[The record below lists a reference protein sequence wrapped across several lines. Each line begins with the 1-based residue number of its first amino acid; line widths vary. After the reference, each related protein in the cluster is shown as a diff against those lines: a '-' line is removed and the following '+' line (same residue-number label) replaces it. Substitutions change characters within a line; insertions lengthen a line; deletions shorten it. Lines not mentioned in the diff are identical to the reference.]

1 MIVYEVTLHVDEAV
15 AEAYRGW
22 LQEHVAAMLALPGFV
37 DARTFDVLQP
47 ALPDGRVGFCVQYR
61 LHDEAALDAYLETHA
76 AGMREAGRQRFGEA
90 FSAARRVLRP
100 LQPD

>member
-47 ALPDGRVGFCVQYR
+47 ALPDGRVGFCVHYR
-61 LHDEAALDAYLETHA
+61 LRDQAALDAYLAEHA
-76 AGMREAGRQRFGEA
+76 PAMREAGRQRFGDA
-90 FSAARRVLRP
+90 FTASRRVLRP
-100 LQPD
+100 VQAD